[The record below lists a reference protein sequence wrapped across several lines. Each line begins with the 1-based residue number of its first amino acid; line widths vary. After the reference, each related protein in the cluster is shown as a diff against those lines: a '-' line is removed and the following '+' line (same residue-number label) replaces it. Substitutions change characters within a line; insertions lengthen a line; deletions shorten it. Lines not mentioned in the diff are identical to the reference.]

1 MTVCPACR
9 AENPAGATACEACGG
24 PLRPPIPEPR
34 TEAFEVRDFPT
45 SSSSL
50 FGKTV
55 PAAPGLDDEPPE
67 TDRLRPA
74 RDSVLSKAIPDS
86 DPKPPASTGGGQT
99 MVDTGAPKTVP
110 SPGRSG
116 TRLWPWPMPGPRAAP
131 PPRPVEP
138 PSYPQLRVIRGE
150 RTDAPPFRLLEGKNY
165 IGRFV
170 DKPVDIDLSGQ
181 EPPDQVWASRQH
193 AVVTVDRGTMT
204 VEDLNSLNG
213 TFVNRAR
220 IHPGQ
225 AKKVVAGDV
234 IQIGMVQM
242 RVEV

>member
-1 MTVCPACR
+1 MIVCHACR
-9 AENPAGATACEACGG
+9 ADNPAGATSCEECGVEF
-24 PLRPPIPEPR
+24 RPPIPEPH
-34 TEAFEVRDFPT
+34 TEEIEVKDFPSAA
-45 SSSSL
+45 SSI

-55 PAAPGLDDEPPE
+55 PASPGLDDEPPM
-67 TDRLRPA
+67 TDRLRP
-74 RDSVLSKAIPDS
+74 RSDSVLAKAIPDS
-86 DPKPPASTGGGQT
+86 DPKPPASGGSQT
-99 MVDTGAPKTVP
+99 MVETGAPKTVP

-116 TRLWPWPMPGPRAAP
+116 PRIGPKALSGTQAVP
-131 PPRPVEP
+131 PPRLVEP
-138 PSYPQLRVIRGE
+138 PTYPQLRVIRGE

-170 DKPVDIDLSGQ
+170 DKPVDIDLTGQ

-193 AVVTVDRGTMT
+193 AVVTVDRGAMT

>member
-1 MTVCPACR
+1 MIVCPACR
-9 AENPAGATACEACGG
+9 AENPAGATSCEACGAA
-24 PLRPPIPEPR
+24 LRPPIPEPK
-34 TEAFEVRDFPT
+34 TEAIEVSEFP
-45 SSSSL
+45 SAVSGL

-55 PAAPGLDDEPPE
+55 PAAPGLEADLPL
-67 TDRLRPA
+67 TDRLRPV
-74 RDSVLSKAIPDS
+74 RDSVLSRAIPDS
-86 DPKPPASTGGGQT
+86 DPKPPEAADGGQT
-99 MVDTGAPKTVP
+99 MVEVGGPKTVLG
-110 SPGRSG
+110 SGRSG
-116 TRLWPWPMPGPRAAP
+116 TRIGPKALSGPQPVPQSRPLDP
-131 PPRPVEP
+131 PTYPR
-138 PSYPQLRVIRGE
+138 LRVIRGE

-165 IGRFV
+165 IGRFI

-193 AVVTVDRGTMT
+193 AVVTVERGAMT

-225 AKKVVAGDV
+225 AKKLVAGDV